1 MKISVIVPSRL
12 QVMPS
17 SDRGSLYLDRALMQV
32 RRQTCWAAHEWEIIV
47 CMDPADYH
55 ARALPERFLGS
66 GVIQGSAAAPS
77 QAAALNEGLRIASG
91 DVVAFLEDDDYWE
104 AGKMATQMPLL
115 ERYDMVT
122 SNQREVDELGNW
134 VRTNDFATPSGW
146 VLTREAMG
154 RLGRF
159 DESFK
164 YHVDTE
170 MLGRANGI
178 GLKRG
183 HVVEQGANATTV
195 DQRLQ
200 WLSAVSSHSDII
212 ESTHRDPLV
221 VRTVNPQGGM
231 AEIMS
236 NSIARQYSKDEH
248 ARMVDMYG
256 GVPW

>member
-1 MKISVIVPSRL
+1 MKISVIVPTRL

-32 RRQTCWAAHEWEIIV
+32 RRQTCWAAHGWEIIV

-66 GVIQGSAAAPS
+66 GVIQGCAAAPA
-77 QAAALNEGLRIASG
+77 QAAALNEGLRNASG
-91 DVVAFLEDDDYWE
+91 GVVAFLEDDDYWE
-104 AGKMATQMPLL
+104 ADKIATQLPLL

-122 SNQREVDELGNW
+122 SNQREVDEFGNW

-146 VLTREAMG
+146 VLTREAMN

-159 DESFK
+159 DESFR

-170 MLGRANGI
+170 MLGRANGLK
-178 GLKRG
+178 LKRG
-183 HVVEQGANATTV
+183 HVVEQGANETTV
-195 DQRLQ
+195 NQRLQ

-212 ESTHRDPLV
+212 ESASRDPLV

-231 AEIMS
+231 AR
-236 NSIARQYSKDEH
+236 IATDRQEQLVSGAEH
-248 ARMVDMYG
+248 LRMVDMYG
-256 GVPW
+256 SVPW